1 MATKSILKTVNIA
14 DKQSAKKFI
23 DALENAQSK
32 TSKEVV
38 YSRTVSEAKG
48 EEIRKI
54 FDTKRKMITQTA
66 TDLIDKNL
74 EAFQELAK

>member
-1 MATKSILKTVNIA
+1 MATKSILKTVNIT

-23 DALENAQSK
+23 NALENAQSK
-32 TSKEVV
+32 VSKEVV

-54 FDTKRKMITQTA
+54 FDAKRKMITKTA